1 MPPSRKW
8 CQPRPSQKFGSFMAT
23 PKIKSL
29 PTACCASTIL
39 TKVWTSQSRWIFFV
53 FVCWHSANANYLII
67 PDIIPNYYPDSPA
80 EKLSVTEMLKKRMR
94 EEEMAKEK
102 PKRRRRSSVFGEHK
116 ESRPFVCECASYE
129 LLPDAP
135 QSVDQLFSISNTIP
149 PCQGRL
155 CCACCQLEVWACV
168 LRSWKHRHTNESK
181 TQSWKGRGMRH
192 CKMQPEATL
201 VDGPQELKEDF
212 CWCSPIFAQ

>member
-23 PKIKSL
+23 PKMESL

-39 TKVWTSQSRWIFFV
+39 TKVWTSRSRWIFFV
-53 FVCWHSANANYLII
+53 FVCWHSANAIYLII
-67 PDIIPNYYPDSPA
+67 PDYYADSPA
-80 EKLSVTEMLKKRMR
+80 EKLPVTEMLKKRMR

-168 LRSWKHRHTNESK
+168 LRSWKHCHAKKSK
-181 TQSWKGRGMRH
+181 PQSCEGRGMRH
-192 CKMQPEATL
+192 SKMQPEATQ
-201 VDGPQELKEDF
+201 VDGPQEL
-212 CWCSPIFAQ
+212 

>member
-23 PKIKSL
+23 PKMESL

-39 TKVWTSQSRWIFFV
+39 TKVWTSRSRWIFFV

-80 EKLSVTEMLKKRMR
+80 EKLSVTEMLQKRMR

-102 PKRRRRSSVFGEHK
+102 PKRRRRSSVFKEHEESRARVYELRAAPGCTTVSWPTRSNSKFYRTLPRSSLLWLLPARSLSVSSCVFHSGKHRLAK
-116 ESRPFVCECASYE
+116 ESKP
-129 LLPDAP
+129 
-135 QSVDQLFSISNTIP
+135 
-149 PCQGRL
+149 
-155 CCACCQLEVWACV
+155 
-168 LRSWKHRHTNESK
+168 
-181 TQSWKGRGMRH
+181 
-192 CKMQPEATL
+192 
-201 VDGPQELKEDF
+201 
-212 CWCSPIFAQ
+212 

>member
-1 MPPSRKW
+1 MLK
-8 CQPRPSQKFGSFMAT
+8 KLDET
-23 PKIKSL
+23 KSDMEGL
-29 PTACCASTIL
+29 I
-39 TKVWTSQSRWIFFV
+39 
-53 FVCWHSANANYLII
+53 ANAGIGQG
-67 PDIIPNYYPDSPA
+67 DEVEEREEDPDSPA

-155 CCACCQLEVWACV
+155 CCACCQLEA
-168 LRSWKHRHTNESK
+168 
-181 TQSWKGRGMRH
+181 
-192 CKMQPEATL
+192 
-201 VDGPQELKEDF
+201 
-212 CWCSPIFAQ
+212 